1 MYHDDIPRLI
11 HIIDWYT
18 ASLQQLCLVT
28 SEDEFCSERD
38 VLNKEMQHRTR
49 CMPMQQ
55 EVMECVTKT
64 QCVSA
69 CVEML
74 QDNVRIMR
82 RFICMQW

>member
-1 MYHDDIPRLI
+1 MDHNDISRLI

-18 ASLQQLCLVT
+18 ASLQQLCQRA

-38 VLNKEMQHRTR
+38 VLNQEIQHRTQ

-64 QCVSA
+64 QCVRA

-82 RFICMQW
+82 RFICVQ